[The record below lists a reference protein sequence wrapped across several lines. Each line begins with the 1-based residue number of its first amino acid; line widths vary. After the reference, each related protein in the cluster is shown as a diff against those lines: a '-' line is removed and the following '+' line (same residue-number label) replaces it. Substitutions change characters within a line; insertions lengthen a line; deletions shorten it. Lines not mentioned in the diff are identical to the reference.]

1 MGKVFIIK
9 VPEEVK
15 VQRIKGKSAHKD
27 RSCPEAV
34 QLKEI
39 SDTASQTERKSVI
52 VTPSQLKEISDSA
65 SKTKRKSVIITPDKT
80 ERQSVIRKNPAF
92 KESKDTPFITQRQSV
107 IRKNPAFTES
117 TDTPFITQR
126 QSVIRKNPAFTEST
140 DTPFINQRQSVI
152 RKNPA
157 ITENIDIPFITPDRI
172 ERQTVTKQVSRQIPT
187 QSLDF
192 QKELEEDKSIIN
204 NVTGIKNTTPKVK
217 PDLCKTKAHLCR
229 QPKRQAAFKAAKNIQ
244 AALSEETA
252 AEEILSAKK
261 ARTDKAASDDRVLTE
276 IEPVGI
282 IVPEEEIRNNYKA
295 AEELVITKKV
305 PGEATAA
312 INISENTEKQNQSS
326 VIETP
331 VPNLSEWEIYNELEK
346 YLDGI

>member
-9 VPEEVK
+9 VPYEVK

-52 VTPSQLKEISDSA
+52 VTPSQLKETSDSA
-65 SKTKRKSVIITPDKT
+65 SKTKRKSIIITPDKT
-80 ERQSVIRKNPAF
+80 KRQSVIRKNPAF
-92 KESKDTPFITQRQSV
+92 K
-107 IRKNPAFTES
+107 ES

-157 ITENIDIPFITPDRI
+157 ITENIDIPFITPDKI
-172 ERQTVTKQVSRQIPT
+172 ERQSVTKQVSRQIPT
-187 QSLDF
+187 QSINF
-192 QKELEEDKSIIN
+192 QKELEEEKSIIN
-204 NVTGIKNTTPKVK
+204 NVTGIKKTIPKVK
-217 PDLCKTKAHLCR
+217 PDLCKTKAYLCR
-229 QPKRQAAFKAAKNIQ
+229 QPKRQAAFQAAKNIQ
-244 AALSEETA
+244 AVLSKETN
-252 AEEILSAKK
+252 AEEIFSAKK
-261 ARTDKAASDDRVLTE
+261 VRTDKAAPDDRVLTD
-276 IEPVGI
+276 IEPVEI
-282 IVPEEEIRNNYKA
+282 ILPEEEIRNNYKA

-346 YLDGI
+346 YLDGK